1 TDKFIE
7 HDVGL
12 RDPYGIGGRPPGR
25 AGIPEG
31 MEGRERERGSLGG
44 HVPQIEAGQEWLA
57 RHQSEDGSW
66 KCAGFQEECDGN
78 KCSGTGFA
86 GYDVGVTALAVLAFT
101 GVGNTP
107 WHGKHRKVVR
117 KAVRW
122 LISQQEKDGAI
133 GRSEAEGW
141 MYNHAIATMALCEVR
156 AMAGAHRHTLIRPT
170 QAAVN
175 FCLRAQN
182 PGLAWRY
189 ESRSGDNDTS
199 VTGWMLLAL
208 KAARM
213 ADIEVPDETF
223 RSARAFLDRVTH
235 STGIAGYRGMDGES
249 SYLAMQEGMYEA
261 IPTMTAVSVLCRR
274 LTGQSKKDP
283 RIREGVS
290 VLLESLPDPA
300 ERLVN
305 HYYWYYGT
313 YALFQA
319 SRGAQDPRWKK
330 WHRAVIKALIPA
342 QNTNSSAG
350 EAGSWAPTGEWGIAG
365 GRVYSTAI
373 NLLTLEATFRYERMD

>member
-1 TDKFIE
+1 
-7 HDVGL
+7 
-12 RDPYGIGGRPPGR
+12 
-25 AGIPEG
+25 
-31 MEGRERERGSLGG
+31 
-44 HVPQIEAGQEWLA
+44 
-57 RHQSEDGSW
+57 
-66 KCAGFQEECDGN
+66 
-78 KCSGTGFA
+78 
-86 GYDVGVTALAVLAFT
+86 
-101 GVGNTP
+101 
-107 WHGKHRKVVR
+107 
-117 KAVRW
+117 
-122 LISQQEKDGAI
+122 
-133 GRSEAEGW
+133 

-213 ADIEVPDETF
+213 ADIKVPDETF
-223 RSARAFLDRVTH
+223 LSARAYLDRVTH
-235 STGIAGYRGMDGES
+235 STGIVGYRGMDGES
-249 SYLAMQEGMYEA
+249 SYLAMQEGMYEP

-274 LTGQSKKDP
+274 LTGQSRKDS
-283 RIREGVS
+283 RIREGVR

-319 SRGAQDPRWKK
+319 SRGPRDPRWKK
-330 WHRAVIKALIPA
+330 WHRAVTKTLIPA
-342 QNTNSSAG
+342 QNTDSSAG
-350 EAGSWAPTGEWGIAG
+350 EVGSWAPTGEWGIAG

-373 NLLTLEATFRYERMD
+373 NLLTLEAAFRYERMD